1 MNTETN
7 VFYQGVIRMR
17 GIKKLTVYSRK
28 VVSGK
33 DSQLDVRAPTLSPQY
48 DTSLSL
54 APGTPGVPGQNG
66 VAGPKGTGVKRNREF
81 NALVQRH
88 WSIVELSVK
97 NKSSSS

>member
-1 MNTETN
+1 M
-7 VFYQGVIRMR
+7 IRIR

-48 DTSLSL
+48 DSSLSL

-66 VAGPKGTGVKRNREF
+66 VAEPKGTGVKRNRGF

-88 WSIVELSVK
+88 
-97 NKSSSS
+97 